1 MVDSFEKLNCPLCGK
16 EMEKILLHEQGI
28 NVDICLNGCGGIF
41 LDNREFDKIDDE
53 DENIAEIIDAIKER
67 TFEEV
72 SLKSQMICPV
82 CNVPMVEMGAGKSS
96 VKIDCCNGCGAKF
109 LENGELQKIRAAE
122 KTNNEEDILLQDLY
136 ECFFEDATHGFAPK
150 KSSPRR
156 QAFENFIRRFI

>member
-1 MVDSFEKLNCPLCGK
+1 
-16 EMEKILLHEQGI
+16 
-28 NVDICLNGCGGIF
+28 
-41 LDNREFDKIDDE
+41 
-53 DENIAEIIDAIKER
+53 
-67 TFEEV
+67 
-72 SLKSQMICPV
+72 MICPV